1 MTPSRRSRGFALM
14 LAVFLIVTLAAVAVY
29 LLTVQTGQAQ
39 AVAQDE
45 QAVAAQLAARAGL
58 EVAAYQVLRANA
70 ACPAVNQTI
79 VLGQRLTGFSVTVQ
93 CASFSE
99 NEGERTGVDAIQV
112 FRITST
118 GCNRASC
125 PGAVDATYVERQ
137 LHLTLAR

>member
-1 MTPSRRSRGFALM
+1 MTPVRRSRGFALM
-14 LAVFLIVTLAAVAVY
+14 LAVFLIVTLAAVAAY

-45 QAVAAQLAARAGL
+45 QAVAAQLAARTGL
-58 EVAAYQVLRANA
+58 EVAAYQILRANA

-99 NEGERTGVDAIQV
+99 NEGAEAIEL

-118 GCNRASC
+118 GCNRATC